1 MYIYMAIYIFVVESA
16 TGIYAPSSPGL
27 CS

>member
-1 MYIYMAIYIFVVESA
+1 MAIYIFVVDSA